1 MKSISRTEF
10 RDNLK
15 KYFELAEKEYIII
28 HKGVKKA
35 YVLMPFDVLDET
47 EYQRASLKNAAH
59 LQQGLDEI
67 NKEQHI
73 LYNIKNKSINVTMT
87 PTAIQDYKEW
97 KATRDRRLIA
107 TINKLIGEIARTP
120 FSGKEKPTKLR
131 DELAGCFARNI
142 NTEHRIIYKI
152 INNQPVLISMCYQY
166 EED

>member
-59 LQQGLDEI
+59 IQQGLDEI
-67 NKEQHI
+67 NKDQHI
-73 LYNIKNKSINVTMT
+73 LFNLKNKSINVMMT
-87 PTAIQDYKEW
+87 PTAIDDYKEW
-97 KATRDRRLIA
+97 KATKDRRLIA
-107 TINKLIGEIARTP
+107 TINKLIAEIVRTP
-120 FSGKEKPTKLR
+120 FSGKEKPTKLK
-131 DELAGCFARNI
+131 DEFAGCFARSI

-152 INNQPVLISMCYQY
+152 VNNIPVLISLQYLY
-166 EED
+166 EE

>member
-59 LQQGLDEI
+59 VQQGLDEI
-67 NKEQHI
+67 NRDQHI
-73 LYNIKNKSINVTMT
+73 LFNLKNKSINVTMT
-87 PTAIQDYKEW
+87 PTAIQDYKDW
-97 KATRDRRLIA
+97 KATKDRRLIA
-107 TINKLIGEIARTP
+107 TINKLISEIVRTP
-120 FSGKEKPTKLR
+120 FSGSEKPTKLR
-131 DELAGCFARNI
+131 DEFAGCFARCI

-152 INNQPVLISMCYQY
+152 VNNVPVLVSMHYQY
-166 EED
+166 EDE